1 MIEILSLI
9 KVIQNKL
16 KKEKNR
22 KKEEKRYSWLGRKNN
37 RSIKNGLISNKDK
50 NKKNKRKYP
59 DQVDNPEKKVKKDK
73 KELKLNIQIIKL
85 IMNLKNHFWINPSD
99 LVHPKHHYKMLT
111 IK

>member
-9 KVIQNKL
+9 KVIQKKL

-22 KKEEKRYSWLGRKNN
+22 KKEEKHYSWLGRKNKK
-37 RSIKNGLISNKDK
+37 SIKNGLILSKEK

-73 KELKLNIQIIKL
+73 KEPKLSSQIIKL
-85 IMNLKNHFWINPSD
+85 TMNLKNHLWINLND
-99 LVHPKHHYKMLT
+99 LVHPKHHYKMLM